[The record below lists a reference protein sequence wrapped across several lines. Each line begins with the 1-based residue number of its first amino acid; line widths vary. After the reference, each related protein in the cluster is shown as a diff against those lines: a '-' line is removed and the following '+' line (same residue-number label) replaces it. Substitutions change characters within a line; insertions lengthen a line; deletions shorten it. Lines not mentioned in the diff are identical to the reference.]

1 MTAATPLITVCVP
14 AFNRAN
20 VLGDLLDSVM
30 TQQGGNFDVLI
41 CEDGSP
47 ERDLIRKI
55 VAAYQHRYP
64 GQLEYQENAQN
75 LGYDGNLRNL
85 IQRARGDYCFF
96 MGNDDLMCPGAI
108 ETVSSVL
115 SRYPEVGV
123 VLRSYAAFDGTS
135 DNVVQTFR
143 YFDREL
149 FFPAG
154 APTIATIYRRSV
166 VIPGMVL
173 HRQAAL
179 RWSTDRF
186 DGTLLYQ
193 LYLVANILADMSA
206 VFVPT
211 VTVLYRNGGVPDF
224 GNSETER
231 GRFVPKSQTADSS
244 LHFMQGM
251 LEIAR
256 TVDAERKLDIYRPIL
271 RDIANYSYPVI
282 AIQAGKSRA
291 EFLRYCLGLARLGL
305 ARYPMFHVYVALV
318 LILGTKLLERIIVS
332 VKLRL
337 GRTPTLGKVY
347 RGESR

>member
-1 MTAATPLITVCVP
+1 MTATAPLITVCIP
-14 AFNRAN
+14 AFNRAD

-30 TQQGGNFDVLI
+30 TQEGGTFDVLI
-41 CEDGSP
+41 GEDGSP
-47 ERDLIRKI
+47 ERDRIREI
-55 VAAYQHRYP
+55 VSAYQERYP
-64 GQLEYQENAQN
+64 GQIEYHENVQN

-96 MGNDDLMCPGAI
+96 MGNDDLMCSGAI
-108 ETVSSVL
+108 KTVSSVL
-115 SRYPEVGV
+115 GRYPEVGV
-123 VLRSYAAFDGTS
+123 VLRSYAAFEGTS
-135 DNVVQTFR
+135 DNVVQIFR

-154 APTIATIYRRSV
+154 ALTIATIYRRSV

-173 HRQAAL
+173 QRRAAL

-193 LYLVANILADMSA
+193 LYLVANVLADMNA

-211 VTVLYRNGGVPDF
+211 VTVFYRNGGVPDF
-224 GNSETER
+224 GNSEAER
-231 GRFVPKSQTADSS
+231 RRFVPKSQTAESS

-251 LEIAR
+251 LDIAR
-256 TVDAERKLDIYRPIL
+256 SVGAERNLDIYRPIL

-282 AIQAGKSRA
+282 AIQAGRSRA
-291 EFLRYCLGLARLGL
+291 EFLRYCMGLARLGL
-305 ARYPMFHVYVALV
+305 ARYPMFYVYVVLV
-318 LILGTKLLERIIVS
+318 LTLGTKLLERIIVR
-332 VKLRL
+332 VKRRL